1 MNRVWKIFLY
11 LGMAACAGQLAAGQ
25 PYDRI
30 ERRNFWNSGSNINGL
45 RTDSVTVSFAQ
56 LQGSCASGGFRD
68 SYMASEEWRAEAV
81 AKTIVHLKKFSMKGA
96 FSFENFSGKDM
107 CGSMSGRP
115 GYYPVDVLEFTPGDK
130 SRQTYHFDGGITSD
144 LGTSWR
150 VGGRISLTSENYT
163 KRKDLRHTDYLLD
176 LAVAPGIMF
185 HSGDISVGANYI
197 FRKSSETITAEVLGI
212 SSGSYYAF
220 LDKGLM
226 YGIYD
231 IWDSQGTHLKET
243 GVSGFPAKEISHG
256 AAVQI
261 QWKQL
266 YAEAEYVRS
275 EGDMGEK
282 QSIWFRFPSDAV
294 TLRAGYAAGKGDIM
308 HYIRIEAVWKDRKN
322 FESIMESETVDGVTV
337 TTVYGQNRILRQE
350 SAEIVPEYEI
360 IAPGWEFRT
369 GASLDFLQEQS
380 SQVYPYVFYRKTFAA
395 EGFVSGM
402 ARVGKFDIRGRLSFR
417 QGSFAESDD
426 CADTEISLPEKPFRM
441 KDLNDMHMEYLTA
454 PRMEAGLSLRF
465 NFLNGLYAEICGT
478 YVRGFGI
485 EFLPGTDRW
494 GTGVILG
501 YDF

>member
-1 MNRVWKIFLY
+1 M
-11 LGMAACAGQLAAGQ
+11 
-25 PYDRI
+25 
-30 ERRNFWNSGSNINGL
+30 
-45 RTDSVTVSFAQ
+45 
-56 LQGSCASGGFRD
+56 
-68 SYMASEEWRAEAV
+68 
-81 AKTIVHLKKFSMKGA
+81 
-96 FSFENFSGKDM
+96 
-107 CGSMSGRP
+107 
-115 GYYPVDVLEFTPGDK
+115 
-130 SRQTYHFDGGITSD
+130 
-144 LGTSWR
+144 
-150 VGGRISLTSENYT
+150 
-163 KRKDLRHTDYLLD
+163 
-176 LAVAPGIMF
+176 
-185 HSGDISVGANYI
+185 
-197 FRKSSETITAEVLGI
+197 
-212 SSGSYYAF
+212 
-220 LDKGLM
+220 
-226 YGIYD
+226 
-231 IWDSQGTHLKET
+231 
-243 GVSGFPAKEISHG
+243 
-256 AAVQI
+256 
-261 QWKQL
+261 
-266 YAEAEYVRS
+266 
-275 EGDMGEK
+275 
-282 QSIWFRFPSDAV
+282 

-441 KDLNDMHMEYLTA
+441 KELNDMHMEYLTA

-465 NFLNGLYAEICGT
+465 NFLNGLYAEIYGT